1 MTYETVLSALG
12 DPTRR
17 QLFERLRGGPSSVG
31 ALAEGMPISRP
42 AVSQHLKILKEAG
55 LVSDEAQGA
64 RRVYGVNRDG
74 LAALKG
80 WVEGFW
86 ENGLEAYQAEMQRQ
100 LDERKWT

>member
-64 RRVYGVNRDG
+64 RRVYCENRDG
-74 LAALKG
+74 LAALRS
-80 WVEGFW
+80 WVEDFW
-86 ENGLEAYQAEMQRQ
+86 GDAHEVYQAEIQRQ